1 MAITARDEEKTKEEL
16 IEEIKIL
23 RRRVA
28 ELESQQLSRTLASE
42 KALDEL
48 RGSETLLV
56 VDDNEIF
63 RKFILHTLNLLGYKT
78 LEAENAG
85 DAIRLIQANSD
96 AIDLILTDIV
106 MPDMSGKELAE
117 QLEPYRSNMKLIY
130 MSGYAEDMVVHKDVF
145 QVIDDGASFLKKPF
159 SPIEL
164 AEKIKHELATAKI

>member
-1 MAITARDEEKTKEEL
+1 MANTAKYERLTKKEL
-16 IEEIKIL
+16 IEEILVLQK
-23 RRRVA
+23 RVA
-28 ELESQQLSRTLASE
+28 ELESQQLSHTLANE

-78 LEAENAG
+78 LEAENAD
-85 DAIRLIQANSD
+85 DAIRLIHDNEG

-106 MPDMSGKELAE
+106 MPDMTGKELAE
-117 QLEPYRSNMKLIY
+117 QLKPYLSNVKLVY

-145 QVIDDGASFLKKPF
+145 QVMDDGARFLKKPF

-164 AEKIKHELATAKI
+164 AETIKHELATI